1 MKVTNGSVNGG
12 QKGSRNLVF
21 ILGSILSPFPLPSFF
36 ALTINNGTESADHCI
51 VWLPVLW
58 LFLRSAASNVP
69 SHLFYLSNRRR
80 IEEREGKKEGRKEG
94 RFRRSSNRF
103 RDIESGGAAAVWQ
116 FGLFEAAATVSAA
129 SFVLPQ
135 QTTGQEFPD
144 ALRVTRKRTH
154 DALQHIVF

>member
-1 MKVTNGSVNGG
+1 MALRAPTIALFGCPFCGCFFG
-12 QKGSRNLVF
+12 RPQATSRV
-21 ILGSILSPFPLPSFF
+21 IYSI
-36 ALTINNGTESADHCI
+36 
-51 VWLPVLW
+51 
-58 LFLRSAASNVP
+58 
-69 SHLFYLSNRRR
+69 YR
-80 IEEREGKKEGRKEG
+80 IEEESKRGKERKKEGRKEG